1 MENRC
6 PHVLDLE
13 GRDIHGESVVLR
25 AQGPAAQIELP
36 GGVLAWTV
44 TSYEAAKLILSDP
57 RVSKNPRKSWPAHIN
72 GEIPEDWPLNSW
84 VAMDNMTTRD
94 GAEHARLRK
103 LIAPTFTLRRTEA
116 MRPNVEKTVN
126 DLLNDLAATPP
137 GVAVDLKKKF
147 AYQLPA
153 RIICDLFG
161 VPEEGRADVLRGGE
175 LATDSSL
182 TPEEAQANVAHWTNA
197 LAQLLESKRTDPADD
212 MTTMLVQ
219 TVEEDGTTLTLSE
232 MIGTLFLVLGAGSE
246 TVMNLVTSAVREL
259 LLHPEQR
266 ALLEA
271 GEVTWSD
278 VIEETLRREAP
289 IAQLPLRFAT
299 DDIDLGDGVVIPKG
313 APILMGFAA
322 VGRDPSLHGD
332 TADEFDLTRA
342 DKEHLSFGFGA
353 HFCLGAPLARL
364 EASIALPALFARFPG
379 LSLAVAPED
388 LEPQGTFI
396 MNGSLTLPV
405 YLEPVPAAGGA

>member
-13 GRDIHGESVVLR
+13 GRDIHGEAAVLR

-44 TSYEAAKLILSDP
+44 TSYEAAKLVLSDP
-57 RVSKNPRKSWPAHIN
+57 RVAKNPRTSWPAHIQ
-72 GEIPEDWPLNSW
+72 GEIPQDWPLNSW

-94 GAEHARLRK
+94 GAEHSRLRK
-103 LIAPTFTLRRTEA
+103 LVAPAFTLRRTEA

-126 DLLNDLAATPP
+126 DLLNELAATPQGQP
-137 GVAVDLKKKF
+137 VDLKRNF

-161 VPEEGRADVLRGGE
+161 VPEENRADVLRGGE
-175 LATDSSL
+175 VATDSSV
-182 TPEEAQANVAHWTNA
+182 TPEEAQANVEHWTNA
-197 LAQLLESKRTDPADD
+197 LAQLLASKRLDPADD
-212 MTTMLVQ
+212 LTTMLVQ
-219 TVEEDGTTLTLSE
+219 TVNEDGSPLSMSE

-259 LLHPEQR
+259 LLHPRQR
-266 ALLEA
+266 ALLQA
-271 GEVTWSD
+271 GEVSWSD

-289 IAQLPLRFAT
+289 IAQLPLRFALE
-299 DDIDLGDGVVIPKG
+299 DIDLGEGVVIPKG

-322 VGRDPSLHGD
+322 VGRDPALHGD
-332 TADEFDLTRA
+332 TAGEYDLTRA
-342 DKEHLSFGFGA
+342 NKEHLSFGFGA

-364 EASIALPALFARFPG
+364 EGQVVFGRLTQRFPDMALADDDPPYRDHFVLRGLAALPVALHG
-379 LSLAVAPED
+379 D
-388 LEPQGTFI
+388 
-396 MNGSLTLPV
+396 
-405 YLEPVPAAGGA
+405 

>member
-13 GRDIHGESVVLR
+13 GRDIHAEVAVLR

-44 TSYEAAKLILSDP
+44 TSYEAAKLVLSDP
-57 RVSKNPRKSWPAHIN
+57 RVAKNPRTSWPAHIQ

-94 GAEHARLRK
+94 GTEHSRLRK
-103 LIAPTFTLRRTEA
+103 LVAPAFTLRRTEA

-126 DLLNDLAATPP
+126 DLLNELAATPQGQP
-137 GVAVDLKKKF
+137 VDLKRNF

-161 VPEEGRADVLRGGE
+161 VPQENRAAVLRGGE
-175 LATDSSL
+175 VATDSSV
-182 TPEEAQANVAHWTNA
+182 TPEEAQANVEHWTNA
-197 LAQLLESKRTDPADD
+197 LAQLLESKRLDPADD
-212 MTTMLVQ
+212 LTTMLVQ
-219 TVEEDGTTLTLSE
+219 TVGEDGSPLSMSE

-259 LLHPEQR
+259 LLHPRQR

-289 IAQLPLRFAT
+289 IAQLPLRFALE
-299 DDIDLGDGVVIPKG
+299 DIDLGEGVVIPKG

-322 VGRDPSLHGD
+322 VGRDPALHGD
-332 TADEFDLTRA
+332 TAGEFDLTRA
-342 DKEHLSFGFGA
+342 NKEHLSFGFGA

-364 EASIALPALFARFPG
+364 EAGIALPALFDRFPG
-379 LSLAVAPED
+379 ITLAVAPEE
-388 LEPQGTFI
+388 LQPQGTFI
-396 MNGSLTLPV
+396 MNGSLTLPL
-405 YLEPVPAAGGA
+405 YLEPRT